1 MNGVVDATMII
12 AVFLLLMLLGVK
24 LGGRYTIQLVRKK
37 PSTSNVGQWFHGTSD
52 VVYRLVCT

>member
-24 LGGRYTIQLVRKK
+24 LGGRYSIQLVRIK
-37 PSTSNVGQWFHGTSD
+37 TINQ
-52 VVYRLVCT
+52 

>member
-24 LGGRYTIQLVRKK
+24 LGGRYSIQLVRKL